1 MAEQNGRGGGDAA
14 TEEAV
19 VKLASPWF
27 WKLLSRA
34 TSPKGNERVCGDG
47 AVGDAV

>member
-1 MAEQNGRGGGDAA
+1 VAA
-14 TEEAV
+14 MLLTEEAV

-34 TSPKGNERVCGDG
+34 PHQKEMKRVCGDG
-47 AVGDAV
+47 AVGTPFDAAISR